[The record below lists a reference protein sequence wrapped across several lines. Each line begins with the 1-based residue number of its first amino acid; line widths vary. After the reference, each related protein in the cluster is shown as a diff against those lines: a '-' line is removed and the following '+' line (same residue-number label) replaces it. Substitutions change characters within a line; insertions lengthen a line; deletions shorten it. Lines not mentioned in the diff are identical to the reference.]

1 MLLHLTRPKC
11 LLLGG
16 SYQAMPTHAKKPSVF
31 IYFVEVSS
39 NRQSSEPQDI
49 FGSETEKEKKK
60 KRILFKLL
68 WIKGISSSPYIPYR
82 LELNNVPFYLGMKTS
97 THSRE
102 KLVTLGMKGTGT
114 PNTE

>member
-1 MLLHLTRPKC
+1 MPLHLTRPKC

-60 KRILFKLL
+60 KEFFLSSYGSRAYLL
-68 WIKGISSSPYIPYR
+68 HR
-82 LELNNVPFYLGMKTS
+82 TFLTDLN
-97 THSRE
+97 
-102 KLVTLGMKGTGT
+102 
-114 PNTE
+114 

>member
-1 MLLHLTRPKC
+1 MSHRVYLVQK
-11 LLLGG
+11 
-16 SYQAMPTHAKKPSVF
+16 QKK
-31 IYFVEVSS
+31 
-39 NRQSSEPQDI
+39 
-49 FGSETEKEKKK
+49 KKK